1 MDTPAQ
7 AIALTDTTPTPIQRI
22 LVALDL
28 DPKHQ
33 SPQVLAQAVQMAKL
47 HSSTLMLCHGM
58 SDPLPP
64 ASNVFASG
72 SLGMYGSSYSPELF
86 EQSQAAVRVERD
98 RLINELTAIAT
109 VIQEQGVST
118 EVSVKEGD
126 PSHYI
131 CKLAQDWAADLVVVG
146 RRGRT
151 GLTEI
156 VMGSVSNYVVHHAPC
171 AVLVVQ

>member
-1 MDTPAQ
+1 MDSQGQ
-7 AIALTDTTPTPIQRI
+7 AIALTDTMPTPIKHI

-33 SPQVLAQAVQMAKL
+33 NPQVLAQAVQMAKL
-47 HSSTLMLCHGM
+47 HNSTLMLCHGM

-86 EQSQAAVRVERD
+86 EQSQTLVRAEHD
-98 RLINELTAIAT
+98 RLMDELTAIAAALE
-109 VIQEQGVST
+109 EQGVST
-118 EVSVKEGD
+118 EVSVKEGE

-131 CKLAQDWAADLVVVG
+131 CKLAKDWSADLVVVG